1 MTDSTSWIKRNML
14 DSPDVKSKANRR
26 ILTEA
31 EVRVQKSLE
40 KLSIPEWYLNNSSK
54 PPKILTRNC
63 PIDLRPPTWRSP
75 DYKNKTSNTSP
86 MVYRTFNASQ
96 NGRLKMNSSYPNPKA
111 TPVEKEDKNQT
122 VGVLL
127 ETSLDRPTNISP
139 NISPPKP
146 VTRKAKLNISRT
158 FPKIS
163 PSRKIENIN
172 IVFPPKKLDL
182 DKKLDDSSLLDTSDV
197 LNNSSVR
204 VTNLDNCGQLYKTVM
219 IDEVSLNSTTYDN
232 DLSYSYIDNSQ
243 FSNNFSKYLHLCP
256 NDSKSQSLLMP
267 IEESNESIS
276 PRVTP
281 SPTLNETFVISDKK
295 SPALENIVKP
305 KRRNKLVQ
313 EIIEALKKKTFNSEA
328 EHNADKSREKRES
341 VNYSA
346 NEEKSPV
353 PVKSYEEKCNP
364 VNSMSPS
371 AEALRQK
378 TINEKKQE
386 YYMKLAYLENLK
398 KMYGVT
404 STGKVDN
411 SVKKVQ
417 SNIHDRILPP
427 GTSYLCPD
435 TTKKLRAM
443 RARQN
448 ILNANAHLRQNI
460 HPKEDDSNNSG
471 LLQDIIEEF
480 RKKCEITQ
488 KQKITPGS
496 RNFVKKLVDV
506 LEQSVDHSYDGS
518 FISSVYHEEDT
529 NNNHDDYQLS
539 DHESEMYHTN
549 STSISLK
556 NSDSDVYASSTS
568 PDMNWSMQANTGAHP
583 VEDEEEVYWIPLPK
597 KPPTRINSRN
607 SISPERCSSRPSK
620 TKSPVTPSPCL
631 SPIRGEYKQGFY
643 NYDSQRHIWTST
655 QKNKRPKKK
664 SPA

>member
-1 MTDSTSWIKRNML
+1 
-14 DSPDVKSKANRR
+14 
-26 ILTEA
+26 
-31 EVRVQKSLE
+31 
-40 KLSIPEWYLNNSSK
+40 
-54 PPKILTRNC
+54 
-63 PIDLRPPTWRSP
+63 
-75 DYKNKTSNTSP
+75 
-86 MVYRTFNASQ
+86 
-96 NGRLKMNSSYPNPKA
+96 MNSSYPNPKA
-111 TPVEKEDKNQT
+111 TPVDKEEKNRT

-127 ETSLDRPTNISP
+127 ETSLDRRT
-139 NISPPKP
+139 NISPPKQ

-182 DKKLDDSSLLDTSDV
+182 DKKLNDSSLLDTSDA
-197 LNNSSVR
+197 LNNSSAR

-219 IDEVSLNSTTYDN
+219 IDEVSLSTTTCDN
-232 DLSYSYIDNSQ
+232 DLSYSFIDNKP
-243 FSNNFSKYLHLCP
+243 FSNAFSKYLHLCP

-267 IEESNESIS
+267 IEESNEAVS
-276 PRVTP
+276 PRATP
-281 SPTLNETFVISDKK
+281 SPTLNETFVISNKK

-305 KRRNKLVQ
+305 KRPNRRTKLVQ
-313 EIIEALKKKTFNSEA
+313 DIIEALKKKTFDAEA
-328 EHNADKSREKRES
+328 ENNADKSKEKRES
-341 VNYSA
+341 INYSA
-346 NEEKSPV
+346 NEEKSPI

-364 VNSMSPS
+364 AKSMSLS

-398 KMYGVT
+398 KMYGVK

-417 SNIHDRILPP
+417 SSIHDRILPP
-427 GTSYLCPD
+427 GTSYLCQE
-435 TTKKLRAM
+435 TTMKLRALK
-443 RARQN
+443 ARQN
-448 ILNANAHLRQNI
+448 IINANAHLREQV
-460 HPKEDDSNNSG
+460 HSKEDVSNNSG

-518 FISSVYHEEDT
+518 FISSVHPGDT

-539 DHESEMYHTN
+539 DHESDMYHTN

-568 PDMNWSMQANTGAHP
+568 PDINWSMQANTGAHP
-583 VEDEEEVYWIPLPK
+583 VEEDEEVYWIPLPK
-597 KPPTRINSRN
+597 KPPARINSRN
-607 SISPERCSSRPSK
+607 SVSIERCSSRPSK
-620 TKSPVTPSPCL
+620 TKSPITRSPCL

-655 QKNKRPKKK
+655 QKNKRPKNKT
-664 SPA
+664 PAKIN